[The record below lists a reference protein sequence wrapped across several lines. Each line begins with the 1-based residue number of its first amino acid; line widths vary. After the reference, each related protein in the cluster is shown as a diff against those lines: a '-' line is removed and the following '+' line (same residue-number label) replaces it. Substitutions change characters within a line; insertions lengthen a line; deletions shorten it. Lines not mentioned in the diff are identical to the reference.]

1 VAGQIVA
8 AVVSVIMDSWQLV
21 ESPGPTMQLAI
32 TCIGTLLG
40 ASIPDSLQRR
50 LCFAQDTSGINSY
63 RKAGFKLK
71 RFQRAREVPFK
82 CEHQRGFRVE
92 DGSDSLLQNLQ
103 KRGTYQ
109 WFKHGAST
117 QTREWATTVS
127 FSGTTSHSHP
137 SIHPLAMQACPCHG
151 HNCSRCL

>member
-50 LCFAQDTSGINSY
+50 L
-63 RKAGFKLK
+63 
-71 RFQRAREVPFK
+71 
-82 CEHQRGFRVE
+82 
-92 DGSDSLLQNLQ
+92 
-103 KRGTYQ
+103 
-109 WFKHGAST
+109 
-117 QTREWATTVS
+117 
-127 FSGTTSHSHP
+127 
-137 SIHPLAMQACPCHG
+137 
-151 HNCSRCL
+151 